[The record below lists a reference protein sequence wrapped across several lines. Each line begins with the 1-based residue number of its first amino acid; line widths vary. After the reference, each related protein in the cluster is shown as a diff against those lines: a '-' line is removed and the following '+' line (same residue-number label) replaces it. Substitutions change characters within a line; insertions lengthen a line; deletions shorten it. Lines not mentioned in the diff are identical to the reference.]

1 MEREAMNRL
10 ISWKDSPD
18 RKPLILKGARQVGK
32 TWLMRE
38 FGKRCYE
45 NVVYLNFDEEE
56 QLKSL
61 FATNKNPQQLLPLL
75 SLMSNTPIQ
84 PGKTLLIFDEVQECA
99 EALNSLKYFH
109 EQANE
114 YHIVAAGSLLGT
126 FLSAPKSYP
135 VGQVN
140 VLTLYPLDF
149 AEFLAATDEALSVYY
164 EQLAPNDEIP
174 DLFHSRL
181 LDTYHSYLI
190 VGGMPEC
197 VHAWSQHNDPARV
210 AQIQSE
216 LLSVYEHDFT
226 KYNRRINAARILMV
240 FRSIVPQLAKENEKF
255 SYGVVKQGAR
265 AREFEEAVEWL
276 ISAGILHRIH
286 NVSKPEHPLP
296 AFAVQNHFKLFLFDV
311 GLLKQMAGVDNE
323 GIILETPYQFKGA
336 LTENFAL
343 QQMIGKV
350 PTVPCYYA
358 PGSTHEID
366 FLLQNKAQ
374 IIPVEVKA
382 GQSRM
387 AASFKRYLQK
397 YAPKRA
403 IRLSQRNYK
412 QEEAF
417 VNIPVYLAGR
427 TDFLFAQK

>member
-1 MEREAMNRL
+1 MERDAMNRL
-10 ISWKDSPD
+10 LAWKDDPD
-18 RKPLILKGARQVGK
+18 RKPLILKGVRQVGK
-32 TWLMRE
+32 TWLMQE
-38 FGKRCYE
+38 FGRRCYE
-45 NVVYLNFDEEE
+45 NTVYLNFDEEE

-61 FATNKNPQQLLPLL
+61 FATNKNPQQLVRLL
-75 SLMSNTPIQ
+75 SLMSNAPIT

-99 EALNSLKYFH
+99 EALNSLKYFR

-135 VGQVN
+135 VGQAN

-149 AEFLAATDEALSVYY
+149 SEFLAATDEALYAYY
-164 EQLAPNDEIP
+164 RQLAPQDEIP

-181 LDTYHSYLI
+181 LDAYHTYLI

-197 VHAWSQHNDPARV
+197 VRAWVEHNDPARV
-210 AQIQSE
+210 AKLQAD
-216 LLSVYEHDFT
+216 LVSVYEHDFT

-255 SYGVVKQGAR
+255 TYGVVKPGAR

-276 ISAGILHRIH
+276 ISAGILHRVC

-296 AFAVQNHFKLFLFDV
+296 AFIVQNHFKLFFFDV

-323 GIILETPYQFKGA
+323 AIILETPYQFKGA
-336 LTENFAL
+336 LAENLVL
-343 QQMIGKV
+343 QQMMGKLRV
-350 PTVPCYYA
+350 APCYFA
-358 PGSTHEID
+358 PDSTHEID
-366 FLLQNKAQ
+366 FLLQDKSQ

-382 GQSRM
+382 GKSKS
-387 AASFKRYLQK
+387 AASFKRYLAK

-403 IRLSQRNYK
+403 LRFSQRNCK

-417 VNIPVYLAGR
+417 LNLPVYLAGR
-427 TDFLFAQK
+427 TDFLFNPL